1 MREFL
6 EMVFVLMFIITGC
19 SVDSI
24 FDGGAFVWCASFLI
38 TILVAWVLFGGYGE

>member
-1 MREFL
+1 MRTVL
-6 EMVFVLMFIITGC
+6 EIIFVFMFIVTGC

-38 TILVAWVLFGGYGE
+38 LVVIAWVLFGGQE